1 MCLLGQLIRVM
12 RRIGM
17 SKRDKEKD
25 KDRDNN
31 KGKKMTKTTTYRVTK
46 EPGMDVPP
54 HRALR
59 HEAPHC

>member
-1 MCLLGQLIRVM
+1 MACP
-12 RRIGM
+12 
-17 SKRDKEKD
+17 KETK
-25 KDRDNN
+25 K
-31 KGKKMTKTTTYRVTK
+31 KTKTETTTKAKKMTKTTTYRVTK

>member
-1 MCLLGQLIRVM
+1 M
-12 RRIGM
+12 RRRNGM